1 MEKQEKRW
9 YIIQTYS
16 GFEDSV
22 ERDLKKRIE
31 TMEMQD
37 YIFNVLIP
45 TETTVEV
52 KADGSKKEKVKKLYP
67 GYIFVE
73 MIVTDDQGNE
83 KVMKILFT
91 YDNDERKKSYVFLY
105 EKDDEDN
112 VMAFAYNEENQSLE
126 EIEDDDEYAEVEEV
140 FNAFN
145 EDPKIQEAKN

>member
-1 MEKQEKRW
+1 MP
-9 YIIQTYS
+9 INLN
-16 GFEDSV
+16 D
-22 ERDLKKRIE
+22 D
-31 TMEMQD
+31 
-37 YIFNVLIP
+37 
-45 TETTVEV
+45 
-52 KADGSKKEKVKKLYP
+52 
-67 GYIFVE
+67 E